1 MYSGYLTQTMEPGIG
16 ILPHQKS
23 KIWEWHAGTVQ
34 GRSWKDEEESVSKS
48 QRYIE
53 KAVRRQLMVNASK
66 DFKRSEESITGN
78 LSWQKDQ
85 QNCHLQ

>member
-1 MYSGYLTQTMEPGIG
+1 MCYVQRLLTQTMEPGIG

-53 KAVRRQLMVNASK
+53 KAVRRQLMVN
-66 DFKRSEESITGN
+66 ECQQG
-78 LSWQKDQ
+78 LQKK
-85 QNCHLQ
+85 